1 MIIVASATKFD
12 GYYKLK
18 LDDLAAVKWKDLT
31 CVSML
36 QILPA
41 VTSCCKKADAARQYS
56 MMNSKLPVLEQ
67 ASAPHIFPNPVTN
80 NTFSVLFD
88 DMKDGRYSI
97 VVTDLAGRIL
107 QTKSVSVAKG
117 AQAERINLNPRS
129 AKGVYMV
136 KVLNE
141 NKKR

>member
-1 MIIVASATKFD
+1 
-12 GYYKLK
+12 
-18 LDDLAAVKWKDLT
+18 
-31 CVSML
+31 
-36 QILPA
+36 
-41 VTSCCKKADAARQYS
+41 

-141 NKKR
+141 NKEAVIVEKIVVQ